1 MLIRFGYVAMSMFVQ
16 NASPSK
22 TMTATQFEKLP
33 DREAAIRKLERITS
47 ENLAN
52 TLRILSHN
60 RAHDIEVYRF
70 SSKLI
75 PLIGHSLLQGWNPL
89 EHETIQEGFARIGD
103 YVNKYQM
110 RTSFHPD
117 HFTVFSTPRNEV
129 LESSIAILNRH
140 VTMFELMGL
149 DTDAKCNIHIG
160 GTYGD
165 KQSAYD
171 RFIRQLGGLER
182 RILDRMTLENDDKTF
197 TALET
202 LTACE
207 HLQVPMVLDLHH
219 HQVNNKGEV
228 IDQLWPRI
236 VATWPHPDR
245 LPPKIHVSSP
255 RNDLDQRA
263 HADFVEPHHLLNF
276 LRTIAQETPKLDIM
290 IEAKKKDEA
299 LFRLVEQL
307 SQQPHVE
314 RVNQAS
320 IVL

>member
-22 TMTATQFEKLP
+22 MMTVTQFEKLS

-60 RAHDIEVYRF
+60 RAHDIEIYRF

-75 PLIGHSLLQGWNPL
+75 PLIGHSLLEGWNPL
-89 EHETIQEGFARIGD
+89 ERKTIQEDFARIGD

-117 HFTVFSTPRNEV
+117 HFTVLSTPRDEV
-129 LESSIAILNRH
+129 LQSSIHILNRH
-140 VTMFELMGL
+140 VTMFEAMGL

-160 GTYGD
+160 GIYGN
-165 KQSAYD
+165 KQSAYA
-171 RFIRQLGGLER
+171 RFIRQFGALDR

-197 TALET
+197 TAAET

-219 HQVNNKGEV
+219 HQVNNDGEE
-228 IDQLWPRI
+228 INQLWPRI
-236 VATWPHPDR
+236 VATWPYPNR

-255 RNDLDQRA
+255 RSDSDPRA
-263 HADFVEPHHLLNF
+263 HADFVEPQNLLNF
-276 LRTIAQETPKLDIM
+276 LLAIAPMTPKLDIM

-307 SQQPHVE
+307 SQQLNVE
-314 RVNQAS
+314 RINQAT